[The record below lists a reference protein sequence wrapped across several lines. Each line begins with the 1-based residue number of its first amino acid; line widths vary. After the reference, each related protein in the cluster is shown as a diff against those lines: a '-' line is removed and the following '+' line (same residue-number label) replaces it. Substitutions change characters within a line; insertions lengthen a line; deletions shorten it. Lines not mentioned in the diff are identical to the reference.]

1 MSKSAAGCVTA
12 PAATWPGMLPAD
24 RADKDETVYVIA
36 GHKFHGNHAI
46 PSGWK
51 FCVKQISNKFLD
63 IICTMHIIQGESTTY
78 FR

>member
-1 MSKSAAGCVTA
+1 MSKSAEGCVTA

-46 PSGWK
+46 PSG
-51 FCVKQISNKFLD
+51 S
-63 IICTMHIIQGESTTY
+63 
-78 FR
+78 